1 MTKQELAAEKFQKG
15 YNCCQSVACAFCE
28 EFGISEQDMFRL
40 TEGFGSGMGG
50 LQDTCGAMMGIF
62 LIISL
67 SNSAGNLEQ
76 PKLTKFDTY
85 DRFLNAAEAFK
96 AENGSF
102 YCRDLLTEEG
112 PQPLPCCMK
121 CVKNAAA
128 WLENVYFAPRS

>member
-1 MTKQELAAEKFQKG
+1 MRPLPFRGDAVPRAPCKLLKKLEQNFYVLLAIGK
-15 YNCCQSVACAFCE
+15 C
-28 EFGISEQDMFRL
+28 L
-40 TEGFGSGMGG
+40 T
-50 LQDTCGAMMGIF
+50 LAH
-62 LIISL
+62 SL

-96 AENGSF
+96 AENGSL